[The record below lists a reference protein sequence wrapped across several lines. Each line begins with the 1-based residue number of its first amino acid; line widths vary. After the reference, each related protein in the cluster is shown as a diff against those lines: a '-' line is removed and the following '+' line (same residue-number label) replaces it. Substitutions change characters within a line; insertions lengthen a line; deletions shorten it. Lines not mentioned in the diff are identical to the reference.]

1 MAADK
6 DISYA
11 LIDGIFDTLNNSVTV
26 NAVTYP
32 VYKSIPVTPATTY
45 VKIGEVITSE
55 DGHKDGFI
63 YRGSVSITVVD
74 DTMFKQGDK
83 KLAQS
88 IMNKVRALLKTGKGS
103 NLTITG
109 LVTFSPNGSTEMVDL
124 SEKDKPEVRETIVY
138 SFIME

>member
-1 MAADK
+1 MT
-6 DISYA
+6 
-11 LIDGIFDTLNNSVTV
+11 G
-26 NAVTYP
+26 
-32 VYKSIPVTPATTY
+32 
-45 VKIGEVITSE
+45 
-55 DGHKDGFI
+55 
-63 YRGSVSITVVD
+63 
-74 DTMFKQGDK
+74 

-103 NLTITG
+103 NPTITG